1 MNDIT
6 FAVLNSFDNDLIDK
20 LTKLELENL
29 GAGAALNEWQIPVII
44 RYGRFII
51 AKNPQQKIVGA
62 CQALRSWKD
71 AATAFIHSFYISKE
85 LRNKGV
91 GKKLLKYSIDL
102 FFIEG
107 LSRIELTVDPENEAA
122 VSLYKKIGFKVLQ
135 LKKDEYGTGND
146 RYLMFLKI

>member
-62 CQALRSWKD
+62 CQA
-71 AATAFIHSFYISKE
+71 
-85 LRNKGV
+85 
-91 GKKLLKYSIDL
+91 
-102 FFIEG
+102 
-107 LSRIELTVDPENEAA
+107 
-122 VSLYKKIGFKVLQ
+122 
-135 LKKDEYGTGND
+135 
-146 RYLMFLKI
+146 